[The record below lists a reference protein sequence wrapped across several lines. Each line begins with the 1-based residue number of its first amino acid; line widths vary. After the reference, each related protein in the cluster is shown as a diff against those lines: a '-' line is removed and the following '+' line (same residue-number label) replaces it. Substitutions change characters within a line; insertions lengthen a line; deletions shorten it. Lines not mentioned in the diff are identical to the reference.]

1 MGNTLPDGCSALV
14 DRGRQQRRQGRI
26 YALRTDR
33 GLMVGR
39 ATRTDTGG
47 WLLDSDHPE
56 REPVVWPE
64 DAEIIG
70 EVRWM
75 ARTF

>member
-14 DRGRQQRRQGRI
+14 DRGRRERREGRI
-26 YALRTDR
+26 YALRTDQ
-33 GLMVGR
+33 GLAVGR
-39 ATRTDTGG
+39 AARDSAGR
-47 WLLDSDHPE
+47 WLLESDHPE
-56 REPVVWPE
+56 RKPVVWPE